1 MTTLLDALPDTA
13 PAAPQLRELS
23 LDRAD
28 WLGREREL
36 EIT

>member
-1 MTTLLDALPDTA
+1 MTTLLDSP
-13 PAAPQLRELS
+13 PPAPQLRELS
-23 LDRAD
+23 RDPDD